1 MDAELILTHPKVYP
15 TERWVRKHYPEEIA
29 KVMATPGTKFTEK
42 LYNYLYHNP
51 VHICPVC
58 GAPTK
63 FRNFIYG
70 YSTYCSV
77 DCSYQSKDRVQRIKS
92 SVKEKYGVDNY
103 SQTKQWK
110 EQRAKTCMERYGTM
124 NFFNNEKVKEK
135 YGVDNYAKTP
145 QWKEQRAKTCMERYG
160 TKNFFN
166 QDKIKQQYGGIGF
179 GGTMV
184 SKIKKTMME
193 RYGTDCSM
201 KAQDI
206 KDKIRESIMEKY
218 GVEHPMKVKD
228 IKLKAVSAIKANQIL
243 KHDFLI
249 GYTEDGD
256 WICKCPHPDSCN
268 KCQERT
274 YITSPK
280 LFAGRKKWF
289 IEQCTR
295 LLPKQSLF
303 STLEVKIRQW
313 LDSWGVVY
321 ETNDRRFGQEM
332 DIYIPELKLAIE
344 VNGSYWH
351 STQHK
356 TPLYHIN
363 KSLLLA
369 EHGIRCVF
377 IWDDYKET
385 DIHEFLEAVIKGID
399 LSPWIEKW
407 FPDIKDWPAD
417 FGLIEGQWQEY
428 RCIRGEYEC
437 YDAGIIKKE
446 G

>member
-1 MDAELILTHPKVYP
+1 MNAELILTHPKVYP

-51 VHICPVC
+51 VHTCPVC

-77 DCSYQSKDRVQRIKS
+77 DCSYQSKDRVQKIKS

-103 SQTKQWK
+103 SQTK
-110 EQRAKTCMERYGTM
+110 
-124 NFFNNEKVKEK
+124 
-135 YGVDNYAKTP
+135 

-218 GVEHPMKVKD
+218 GVGHPMKVKD

-295 LLPKQSLF
+295 LLPEQSLF
-303 STLEVKIRQW
+303 STQEVKIRQW

-351 STQHK
+351 SIEYK
-356 TPLYHIN
+356 SSLYHIN

-377 IWDDYKET
+377 VWDDYKDK
-385 DIHEFLEAVIKGID
+385 DINEFLWAVIKDQD

-417 FGLIEGQWQEY
+417 FGLIDGDWREH
-428 RCIRGEYEC
+428 EC
-437 YDAGIIKKE
+437 VHGGFKCMDSGIVYIQNN
-446 G
+446 